1 MGLARAS
8 SSVVA
13 LLRPVGRAVDVRARA
28 AARTMRG
35 VRCIFA
41 DILLFC
47 DDKKSG

>member
-13 LLRPVGRAVDVRARA
+13 LLRPVGRAVDVRARV
-28 AARTMRG
+28 AARSRG

-41 DILLFC
+41 DVSVC
-47 DDKKSG
+47 DKNRVDG